1 MLGVWVCVV
10 LLVSNASGSLRSAV
24 VGGHDA
30 ERGSWPW
37 MVYVYIMEGPM
48 TQPCGGSVITDQWV
62 LTAGHCI
69 YEPPKLLNP
78 DPETSYVRLGE
89 WKLKKPIG
97 EKVKIQR
104 FILHPDYKSAAGINN
119 MPYNDIALL
128 QLESRISFNSYI
140 SPVALPGPRD
150 NINPHKC
157 WVTGWGNVKEKLK
170 LTGDRTLQELQVPL
184 QDDAIC
190 RTMYPKVTKG
200 MLCAGYLEG
209 GKDACQGDSGGPL
222 VCESFGVFV
231 QVGVVSFGEGCAR
244 ANRTGVYTRV
254 EHYLPFIKDTINTYS
269 SF

>member
-1 MLGVWVCVV
+1 MLGVWMCVV
-10 LLVSNASGSLRSAV
+10 LLASNASGSLRSAV

-30 ERGSWPW
+30 ARGRWPW
-37 MVYVYIMEGPM
+37 MVYVDIREGKIPG
-48 TQPCGGSVITDQWV
+48 PCGGSLITDQWV

-69 YEPPKLLNP
+69 KNPHLLNP

-104 FILHPDYKSAAGINN
+104 FILHPDYKHTKTVI
-119 MPYNDIALL
+119 YNDVALL
-128 QLESRISFNSYI
+128 QLKSAVGFDNYI
-140 SPVALPGPRD
+140 SPVTLPGD
-150 NINPHKC
+150 KINPHKC
-157 WVTGWGNVKEKLK
+157 WVTGWGTVKERRPLP
-170 LTGDRTLQELQVPL
+170 GDQTLQELQVPL
-184 QDDAIC
+184 LDDAIC
-190 RTMYPKVTKG
+190 RSMYPKVTKG
-200 MLCAGYLEG
+200 MLCAGYIEG

-254 EHYLPFIKDTINTYS
+254 EHYLSFIKETINTYS